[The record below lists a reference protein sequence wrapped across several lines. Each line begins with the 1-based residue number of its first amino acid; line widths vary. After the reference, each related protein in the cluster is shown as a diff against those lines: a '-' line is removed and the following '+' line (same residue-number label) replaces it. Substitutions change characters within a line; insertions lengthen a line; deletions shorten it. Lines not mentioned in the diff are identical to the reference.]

1 MTVISPVD
9 QTDLELFCSLR
20 GLSDLS
26 PAIVRRH
33 APDALLMS
41 REQGRLLARAS
52 LWWRQVPEL
61 SDERVGLI
69 GQYAAQDSRAAAT
82 ILADACRAL
91 AVQGCSVAVGPMD
104 GSTWRSYRLLT
115 ERGDAPPFFLEPDN
129 PDDWPL
135 HFETAGFQALA
146 HYYSSINEDN
156 ARCKDRTA
164 LTKRVEREGYTLR
177 PLASHDMQAEL
188 GRLWQLSSEAFRDN
202 FLYVPISEA
211 EFLDIYTPLLAQLR
225 PELVVIMEWHGSPVA
240 FCLALPDL
248 LQAKRGQPVDTV
260 IFKSIAVLQAH
271 HGKGLAAVML
281 AQINRTAR
289 ALGMH
294 RTIHALMHEDNA
306 SRLLDRPLMR
316 DFRRYTIYARP
327 L

>member
-1 MTVISPVD
+1 
-9 QTDLELFCSLR
+9 
-20 GLSDLS
+20 
-26 PAIVRRH
+26 
-33 APDALLMS
+33 
-41 REQGRLLARAS
+41 
-52 LWWRQVPEL
+52 
-61 SDERVGLI
+61 
-69 GQYAAQDSRAAAT
+69 
-82 ILADACRAL
+82 
-91 AVQGCSVAVGPMD
+91 MD
-104 GSTWRSYRLLT
+104 GSTWRRYRLLT

-135 HFETAGFQALA
+135 HFEALGFHALA
-146 HYYSSINEDN
+146 HYYSSINDNN
-156 ARCKDRTA
+156 ARCKDHSA
-164 LTKRVEREGYTLR
+164 LARRLERAGYSLR
-177 PLASHDMQAEL
+177 SLTSQDMEAEL
-188 GRLWQLSSEAFRDN
+188 GRLWQLSSAEFGDN
-202 FLYVPISEA
+202 FLYVPIAEA
-211 EFLDIYTPLLAQLR
+211 EFLDLYTPLLDQLR
-225 PELVVIMEWHGSPVA
+225 PELVVIMEWRGKPVA

-294 RTIHALMHEDNA
+294 RSIHALMHEDNA

-316 DFRRYTIYARP
+316 DFRRYTLYARP